1 MAVLT
6 KISCKC
12 GSSDGWRIDEDTA
25 ACWDCDTICTRI
37 QRMPAMG
44 GRSFMKGDGD
54 SGGVY
59 VKQLGRRFHSEK
71 EMLNYASAMGLEP
84 VAPNS
89 DRWKGIKYT
98 NRNEADKDAK
108 RDGFSSAK
116 ERADLIR
123 NNKRDMVAR
132 SRQKKIDKYHDEH
145 GSDGKQ
151 TVDTAFGKLPE

>member
-1 MAVLT
+1 
-6 KISCKC
+6 
-12 GSSDGWRIDEDTA
+12 
-25 ACWDCDTICTRI
+25 
-37 QRMPAMG
+37 
-44 GRSFMKGDGD
+44 MKGDGD

-132 SRQKKIDKYHDEH
+132 SRQKKIDKYHD
-145 GSDGKQ
+145 GR
-151 TVDTAFGKLPE
+151 P